1 MATTNDIVFGVNT
14 NETSSGSADG
24 KPSIK
29 VTNLGAGANFY
40 QKNSNGKF
48 AVAKVVHDAGKT
60 FGTTYYGF
68 GMGESSSNKLVVTS
82 GSGWRFI
89 NHRNS

>member
-24 KPSIK
+24 KPIK
-29 VTNLGAGANFY
+29 VTTGAGAIFI
-40 QKNSNGKF
+40 KKIVMVT

-68 GMGESSSNKLVVTS
+68 GMG
-82 GSGWRFI
+82 G
-89 NHRNS
+89 